1 MAAGARRGE
10 AGDVRAMC
18 GVTCGQAGGQ
28 VTCVWA
34 GVQVGGRRALC
45 GQAGGRAWV
54 RRAGG
59 RCAGSRGRAGEA
71 GAGASTTMTILPVSC
86 CMPCNAY
93 EIDLI
98 LN

>member
-34 GVQVGGRRALC
+34 GVQV
-45 GQAGGRAWV
+45 GGRAWV